1 MKCGTR
7 GTEKKKLL
15 FWKSVSLEKV
25 VLRKVVQTLSKFS
38 SSRTNNVVSSKNL
51 FNFSS
56 SRTNKMSSVQTIYSS
71 LAVVELIKCR
81 QFKQSIQV

>member
-7 GTEKKKLL
+7 GTEKKT
-15 FWKSVSLEKV
+15 VSLEKV

-38 SSRTNNVVSSKNL
+38 SSRTN
-51 FNFSS
+51 
-56 SRTNKMSSVQTIYSS
+56 KMSSVQTIYST

-81 QFKQSIQV
+81 QFKQSIRG